1 MKSNN
6 CTGMARGAGWHQWLS
21 IDFSLYLKATA
32 SLLPT
37 AILRM
42 RSRMM
47 NATGSR
53 KVVVGKL
60 ACNIA
65 MAIQL
70 FLVVLS
76 NFATGRFTFF
86 NDLARKPIVF
96 ARWLRHDTSCS
107 VCHNVNT
114 YSLHDDSDTTRN
126 VSFVTIQTI
135 ANVVFVREMTHEV
148 VFRAKQ
154 HT

>member
-1 MKSNN
+1 MLRLVLD
-6 CTGMARGAGWHQWLS
+6 TGP
-21 IDFSLYLKATA
+21 DDDDDD
-32 SLLPT
+32 
-37 AILRM
+37 
-42 RSRMM
+42 
-47 NATGSR
+47 ATGSR

-96 ARWLRHDTSCS
+96 AR
-107 VCHNVNT
+107 
-114 YSLHDDSDTTRN
+114 
-126 VSFVTIQTI
+126 
-135 ANVVFVREMTHEV
+135 
-148 VFRAKQ
+148 
-154 HT
+154 

>member
-1 MKSNN
+1 MDE
-6 CTGMARGAGWHQWLS
+6 AEEEEEEEEEP
-21 IDFSLYLKATA
+21 DD
-32 SLLPT
+32 
-37 AILRM
+37 
-42 RSRMM
+42 
-47 NATGSR
+47 ATGSR

-135 ANVVFVREMTHEV
+135 ANVVFVREIRHEV

-154 HT
+154 DT